1 MSPSGRGNLLRRAAN
16 TRNLAGPVIRGL
28 YRITVHGLAEL
39 PVSGPVLIVGH
50 CPDLIS
56 GLILKSVGSRPIQV
70 IGPESMDGVIP
81 GQFVRFVGDIPRGTA
96 GIQAARAGVEV
107 LRDGGVLAVLGDRP
121 PVGYLTAVSSAPVV
135 PVVIL
140 GASGRVPTDP
150 PPPGARI
157 SVHLFPARLVE
168 PYADPCALRSVQ
180 DAGERVRQ
188 FVVDAELQA
197 RAR

>member
-1 MSPSGRGNLLRRAAN
+1 MTQPRRGNLLRRAAN
-16 TRNLAGPVIRGL
+16 TRNLAGPLIRGL
-28 YRITVHGLAEL
+28 YRVEVHGLAEL

-56 GLILKSVGSRPIQV
+56 GLILKAVGSRPIQV
-70 IGPESMDGVIP
+70 IGAESMDGVIP
-81 GQFVRFVGDIPRGTA
+81 GNFVRFVGDIPRGSA
-96 GIQAARAGVEV
+96 GILAARAGLGV
-107 LRDGGVLAVLGDRP
+107 LKQGGALAVLGDRP
-121 PVGYLTAVSSAPVV
+121 PVGYLAAVSSAPVV

-157 SVHLFPARLVE
+157 NVHLFPARLVE
-168 PYADPCALRSVQ
+168 PYEDPCALRSVQ